1 MFTDLPLAEIA
12 RLEQLKDAEINVA
25 KEVLATE
32 ATRLCHGDEA
42 GREAQPRRPRAHL
55 PAPRLRDCPPIRC
68 RAARRCW
75 SSTSPSRSAWRAP
88 RARRRRLVE
97 QGGVRLNDQPV
108 RTANATITA
117 EDLDASGTAR
127 LTIGKKRHALIRAG

>member
-1 MFTDLPLAEIA
+1 MLVID
-12 RLEQLKDAEINVA
+12 VA
-25 KEVLATE
+25 VALGI
-32 ATRLCHGDEA
+32 L
-42 GREAQPRRPRAHL
+42 
-55 PAPRLRDCPPIRC
+55 
-68 RAARRCW
+68 
-75 SSTSPSRSAWRAP
+75 SSKSEG
-88 RARRRRLVE
+88 RRLVE